1 MFKENELLG
10 EYVSRMDEACGEGKE
25 FIVTLKYSKRSEVL
39 KRILQKCVTKQN
51 LSGILIKGKFKDK
64 EVSIFKT
71 GKLVIREFQGRKEA
85 ETFLEDLI
93 K

>member
-1 MFKENELLG
+1 MFRESGLLR
-10 EYVSRMDEACGEGKE
+10 EYVSRMDEACGEGRE
-25 FIVTLKYSKRSEVL
+25 FIITLKYSKRAEVM

-51 LSGILIKGKFKDK
+51 LAGILIKGKFKEK

-71 GKLVIREFQGRKEA
+71 GKLVIREFHGRTEA
-85 ETFLEDLI
+85 VTFLEDLI

>member
-1 MFKENELLG
+1 MFKESVLLG
-10 EYVSRMDEACGEGKE
+10 EYVSRMDEACGEGRE
-25 FIVTLKYSKRSEVL
+25 FIVTLKYKKRSEVM
-39 KRILQKCVTKQN
+39 KRILQKCLTKQN
-51 LSGILIKGKFKDK
+51 LSGILVKGIFKEK

-71 GKLVIREFQGRKEA
+71 GKLVIREFQGRTEA

>member
-25 FIVTLKYSKRSEVL
+25 FIVTLKYSKRSEVM
-39 KRILQKCVTKQN
+39 KRILQKCTTKQN